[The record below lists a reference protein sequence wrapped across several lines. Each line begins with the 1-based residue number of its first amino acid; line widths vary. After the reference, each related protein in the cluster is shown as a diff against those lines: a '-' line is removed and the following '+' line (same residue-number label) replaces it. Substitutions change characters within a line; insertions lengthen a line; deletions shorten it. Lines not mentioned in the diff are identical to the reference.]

1 MEKTNKQ
8 HKGKDGSMNSDEV
21 YDRLK
26 EIAKASGH
34 AKLPLL
40 NHEDLKWYLKAA
52 YDPFTMYNHTK
63 VPIGSGNKMFEVS
76 TINLLEALANRDIT
90 GSTAEN
96 EIHKEVSQMTEK
108 SALLFGMILNK
119 DLRIGAS
126 IKTINKVFPGLIP
139 SYEVMLAKLFD
150 PKKIAFPCYGGPKI
164 DGIRATYINT
174 KKKFYTRSGHEI
186 IGVSHLVDQL
196 ALSNAGHD
204 LDGELFIPGMSFQQS
219 SGLIRND
226 SPTPNAAFAMFE
238 VPTLKDP
245 FVKRLEYITE
255 IAQNTQN
262 ILALKHYKL
271 NDLEHAYKFYA
282 WCRKKG
288 YEGAVVR
295 PLDYEYVQT
304 RSWSWMKMKNIMDFD
319 LKVIDLYEGK
329 GKYKNHL
336 GGVYVEYNG
345 KQAVGGGFSD
355 HERKIFWD
363 NPHLIVGK
371 TLHVVVTEF
380 TNDSNFRHARKGPQ
394 GIRSD
399 K

>member
-1 MEKTNKQ
+1 
-8 HKGKDGSMNSDEV
+8 MNSDEV

-26 EIAKASGH
+26 EIAVASGH

-40 NHEDLKWYLKAA
+40 NCEELKPYLRTA
-52 YDPFTMYNHTK
+52 YDPFMMYYNTK
-63 VPIGSGNKMFEVS
+63 VPVGSGSKTFGSKTFE
-76 TINLLEALANRDIT
+76 LLYDLSDRKIT
-90 GSTAEN
+90 GSIAEYA
-96 EIHKEVSQMTEK
+96 IKEHVAKMTEK

-126 IKTINKVFPGLIP
+126 IKTINKVFPGLVP

-150 PKKIAFPCYGGPKI
+150 PKKVTFPCYGGPKI
-164 DGIRATYINT
+164 DGIRATYINA
-174 KKKFYTRSGHEI
+174 KGKFYTRSGHEI
-186 IGVSHLVDQL
+186 IGINHLTDQL
-196 ALSNAGHD
+196 KQSNVKHD
-204 LDGELFIPGMSFQQS
+204 LDGELFIPGLSFQQS

-226 SPTPNAAFAMFE
+226 SPTPSAVFAMFE
-238 VPTLKDP
+238 APSMKDS
-245 FVKRLEYITE
+245 FVTRMSYITE
-255 IAQNTQN
+255 VSQCTTN
-262 ILALKHYKL
+262 IVALKHYKL

-295 PLDYEYVQT
+295 PLDYEYVPT

-329 GKYKNHL
+329 GKYKNML

-363 NPHLIVGK
+363 NPHLIMGK

-380 TNDSNFRHARKGPQ
+380 TNDNNFRHARKGPQ

>member
-1 MEKTNKQ
+1 
-8 HKGKDGSMNSDEV
+8 MNSDEV

-26 EIAKASGH
+26 EIAAASGN

-40 NHEDLKWYLKAA
+40 NHEELMWYLKAA

-126 IKTINKVFPGLIP
+126 IKTINKVFPGLVP

-150 PKKIAFPCYGGPKI
+150 PKKVTFPCYGGPKI
-164 DGIRATYINT
+164 DGIRATYINA
-174 KKKFYTRSGHEI
+174 KGKFYTRSGHEI
-186 IGVSHLVDQL
+186 IGINHLTDQL
-196 ALSNAGHD
+196 KQSNVKHD
-204 LDGELFIPGMSFQQS
+204 LDGELFIPGLSFQQS

-226 SPTPNAAFAMFE
+226 SPTPSAVFAMFE
-238 VPTLKDP
+238 VPSLKES
-245 FVKRLEYITE
+245 FVGRMEFITE
-255 IAQNTQN
+255 VSQCTTN
-262 ILALKHYKL
+262 IVALKHYKL

-288 YEGAVVR
+288 YEGAVIR
-295 PLDYEYVQT
+295 PLDYEYVTT

-319 LKVIDLYEGK
+319 LKVIDMYEGK
-329 GKYKNHL
+329 GKYKNML

-355 HERKIFWD
+355 HERKIFWN
-363 NPHLIVGK
+363 NPHLIMGK

-380 TNDSNFRHARKGPQ
+380 TDDNNFRNARKGPQ